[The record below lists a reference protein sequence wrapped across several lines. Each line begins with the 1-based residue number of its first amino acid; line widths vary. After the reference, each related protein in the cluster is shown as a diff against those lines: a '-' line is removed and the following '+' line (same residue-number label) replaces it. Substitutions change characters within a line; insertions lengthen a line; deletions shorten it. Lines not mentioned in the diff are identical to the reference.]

1 MIYVFQS
8 QNFLKKFKS
17 FEVFLIFLRNLLHT
31 FIGNKFYR
39 LYFLI
44 FLDFSS
50 QYFDFFS
57 LWIGFTGLF
66 EA

>member
-17 FEVFLIFLRNLLHT
+17 FEGFFDFLRNLLHT
-31 FIGNKFYR
+31 FIGNKVYR
-39 LYFLI
+39 LYFLN

-50 QYFDFFS
+50 QYFDFS
-57 LWIGFTGLF
+57 SSWIGFTGLF

>member
-1 MIYVFQS
+1 MCFRAKIFKK
-8 QNFLKKFKS
+8 NLRILKDF
-17 FEVFLIFLRNLLHT
+17 FNFLRNLLHI
-31 FIGNKFYR
+31 FIGNKVYR
-39 LYFLI
+39 LYFLN

-57 LWIGFTGLF
+57 SWIGFTGLF